1 MRARLVRDLSKCL
14 CLSKE
19 DTILLCESIE
29 NIHHSSILHDDV
41 IDASQMRRN
50 RMATWVKFSKQEAIL
65 AGDYLMAQVS
75 FRISDYGNL
84 PLLKLTSTAIKNMVK
99 GEWLQQEQLGRESF
113 ATLDQV
119 HIFKT
124 SALFEWCVRAP
135 FLIVGKTETA
145 LHSLLTEIGNTFG
158 QLFQRADDAIDF
170 GIRNKESKKEFKDL
184 EEGYLNFF
192 GVYLQENAGIK
203 NKKALRSCRNLS
215 QLKHFIGEKNLQQQ
229 IQAFDK
235 MNEQLMSQCYQ
246 KIEKLSVFLQSDQ
259 QKLISV
265 LQSWIPRLYL
275 R

>member
-1 MRARLVRDLSKCL
+1 M
-14 CLSKE
+14 
-19 DTILLCESIE
+19 
-29 NIHHSSILHDDV
+29 
-41 IDASQMRRN
+41 
-50 RMATWVKFSKQEAIL
+50 
-65 AGDYLMAQVS
+65 
-75 FRISDYGNL
+75 
-84 PLLKLTSTAIKNMVK
+84 
-99 GEWLQQEQLGRESF
+99 
-113 ATLDQV
+113 
-119 HIFKT
+119 
-124 SALFEWCVRAP
+124 
-135 FLIVGKTETA
+135 
-145 LHSLLTEIGNTFG
+145 HSLLTEIGITFG

-215 QLKHFIGEKNLQQQ
+215 QLNRLIGEKNLQQH

-235 MNEQLMSQCYQ
+235 MNEHLMSQCHQ
-246 KIEKLSVFLQSDQ
+246 KIEKLSVFIKSDQ